1 MRLEVNA
8 RGHVVNE
15 YDDDAQAGEWYPDD
29 TVLAIET
36 PDGSSLGRGPL
47 RVSRHQADDWPDRAA
62 RAWNAQTKRW
72 ESTGGQ
78 TGETE
83 IERVIRLLRNNPVP
97 DLPAN
102 PSAAQVVQHVRV
114 LTQHTEAQ
122 RKIMIRLVRKA
133 GRDIHRG

>member
-78 TGETE
+78 PQESDLE
-83 IERVIRLLRNNPVP
+83 KVVRLLRNNPIDQLSP
-97 DLPAN
+97 SPA
-102 PSAAQVVQHVRV
+102 PAEVVAKVNELARHAEGRRKLWIKL
-114 LTQHTEAQ
+114 LTV
-122 RKIMIRLVRKA
+122 I
-133 GRDIHRG
+133 GRRFYG